1 MLIDILV
8 ERSPTRRRVLT
19 ELLFRVNLVA
29 VDGTDSW
36 AHWVLVD
43 SLVVGM
49 CRCDATQNQ
58 TGRIK
63 HAY

>member
-19 ELLFRVNLVA
+19 ELLFRANLVV
-29 VDGTDSW
+29 VDGKDSR

-43 SLVVGM
+43 ALVVGM
-49 CRCDATQNQ
+49 CRCDATQN
-58 TGRIK
+58 
-63 HAY
+63 

>member
-19 ELLFRVNLVA
+19 ELLFRANPVA

-43 SLVVGM
+43 SLVDEVH
-49 CRCDATQNQ
+49 RCDATQN
-58 TGRIK
+58 
-63 HAY
+63 